1 MRAAR
6 DWFGA
11 NFQAKNP
18 EEASK
23 LMPMGSKEN
32 AYFRMVVSYWDMA
45 ASFVT
50 SGVLNQDLFLQ
61 TNGELL
67 FVWERV
73 RHIAPGFREM
83 MKNPEAWK
91 NLETVANAFIAN
103 MNAKSPDAYAAFQAM
118 VASIPAAAQKSGGA
132 TG

>member
-1 MRAAR
+1 MREAR
-6 DWFGA
+6 DWFGT
-11 NFQAKNP
+11 NFKP
-18 EEASK
+18 TSMEEAYK
-23 LMPMGSKEN
+23 LIPMGSKEN
-32 AYFRMVVSYWDMA
+32 AYFRMVVSYWEMA

-73 RHIAPGFREM
+73 RQIAPAFREM

-91 NLETVANAFIAN
+91 NLETVANAFIEN
-103 MNAKSPDAYAAFQAM
+103 MKSKSPDAYAAFQAM
-118 VASIPAAAQKSGGA
+118 VASVSTPPQKSSGA
-132 TG
+132 GS